1 VTLTDLG
8 YTARTVIS
16 KMIYAVCVLR
26 VFFIALPEIT
36 FAQASPA
43 DSAPPKQQ
51 AGQAEKWPPNKR
63 GATMPQCLYC
73 PAPPR
78 QSHKKK
84 GCTSGSVLLSV
95 LVSADGHTEK
105 VKVLKSV
112 RQDCDEL
119 AVKAVKEWRFKPSVA
134 PDGENVEYTTPVEIT
149 FAP

>member
-1 VTLTDLG
+1 
-8 YTARTVIS
+8 
-16 KMIYAVCVLR
+16 MIYAVCVLTA
-26 VFFIALPEIT
+26 FFIASPEMT
-36 FAQASPA
+36 LAQASPA

-51 AGQAEKWPPNKR
+51 ASQDEKWPPNKG

-119 AVKAVKEWRFKPSVA
+119 AVKAVKEWRFKPSAA

>member
-1 VTLTDLG
+1 
-8 YTARTVIS
+8 
-16 KMIYAVCVLR
+16 M
-26 VFFIALPEIT
+26 T

-51 AGQAEKWPPNKR
+51 AGQDEKWPPNKR